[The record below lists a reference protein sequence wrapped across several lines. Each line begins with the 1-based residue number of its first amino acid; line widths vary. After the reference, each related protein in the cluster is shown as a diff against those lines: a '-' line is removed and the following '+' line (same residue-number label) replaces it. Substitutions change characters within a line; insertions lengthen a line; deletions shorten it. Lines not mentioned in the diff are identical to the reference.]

1 MDVVYPWGGENI
13 SPQVF
18 QLVLQADA
26 ATLWMEQSEQA
37 CLGTHAFQRIRRI
50 RKLYQGGY

>member
-1 MDVVYPWGGENI
+1 MDVVYPGGENI

-26 ATLWMEQSEQA
+26 ATLWIKQSEQA